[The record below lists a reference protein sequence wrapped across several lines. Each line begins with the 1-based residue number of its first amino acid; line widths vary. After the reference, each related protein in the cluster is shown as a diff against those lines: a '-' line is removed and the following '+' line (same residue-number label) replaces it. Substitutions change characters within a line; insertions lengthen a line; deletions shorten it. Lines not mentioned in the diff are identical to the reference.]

1 MLPDRGHI
9 AYIHHFDHN
18 DETDGVHI
26 GLYVILLE
34 VHGWVGC
41 VPLLLQDSKQVHPL
55 VTRKIDNNGL
65 WFAYQH
71 ITKHVMTQEDV
82 KKWSAATTQWRL
94 KGKIVAD
101 HGSRSLAGHP
111 RVTKPQACNC
121 NRLSR
126 TVNVSITDPPC
137 HTILRKSHG
146 SNSFVCLAKHQ
157 AGAVFDVSFLASHQ

>member
-1 MLPDRGHI
+1 MLRAQFYINMLPDRGHI

-41 VPLLLQDSKQVHPL
+41 VPLLLQDSKQVHPS

-71 ITKHVMTQEDV
+71 ITEHVMTQDADV
-82 KKWSAATTQWRL
+82 KQWSTATTQW
-94 KGKIVAD
+94 
-101 HGSRSLAGHP
+101 
-111 RVTKPQACNC
+111 
-121 NRLSR
+121 
-126 TVNVSITDPPC
+126 
-137 HTILRKSHG
+137 
-146 SNSFVCLAKHQ
+146 
-157 AGAVFDVSFLASHQ
+157 AGAEWKDRERPWIKFFGWPSPCEQTTSMEL